1 MFTNNIEKITMLF
14 LLNEDNINIR
24 PYKDEVRDYEEIAII
39 QISINDK
46 SKSNMIGEIVQST
59 IPYPTIIIFTMD
71 DEVQI
76 NVATKMINKVDS
88 SKNTVETMISS
99 YWLNINNISIIEKE
113 FIESLSIVNL
123 SFANFYRF
131 YMDIYNRVFLLN
143 TSQYFNE
150 YKSLLAKNIEIVKK
164 SYYEIHDLDFTLER
178 LRREIKKED
187 NFSRKAKLNVEI
199 KSLEKETKIMINK
212 ILNLEGDKIE

>member
-1 MFTNNIEKITMLF
+1 
-14 LLNEDNINIR
+14 
-24 PYKDEVRDYEEIAII
+24 
-39 QISINDK
+39 
-46 SKSNMIGEIVQST
+46 MIGEIVQST